1 MSRLGIFN
9 SIDDPAFIAYG
20 EGRLIKSNLAFT
32 AMLGPVTAW
41 QLITDLWPE
50 MNDVLRS
57 ALAASSMGK
66 QLRVDVAAKSADGR
80 DLVFDVRLSAL
91 DDRES
96 DDNSL
101 VVVARD
107 VTADRTRANLLEIQA
122 TTDPLTG
129 AFNRGQMEVLLDQ
142 AIRSARRR
150 KMTECFIFI
159 FIDIDDFKTINDSH
173 GHDEGDRILKPIA
186 RVLHENLRNSDVVGR
201 FGGDEF
207 AVILTDSDPDS
218 GPVKAQQIA
227 RILNLIPANTS
238 DIGINVSIGLTVFPI
253 ENDRVEDVVKR
264 TDTAMYSAKE
274 AQSVKVEVW
283 ENG

>member
-1 MSRLGIFN
+1 MSRLVIFN
-9 SIDDPAFIAYG
+9 SIDDPDFIAYG

-32 AMLGPVTAW
+32 AMLRPVTAR

-66 QLRVDVAAKSADGR
+66 QLRVDVDAKSADGR

-96 DDNSL
+96 NDNSL

-107 VTADRTRANLLEIQA
+107 VTADRTRANILEIQA

-150 KMTECFIFI
+150 KMIGCII
-159 FIDIDDFKTINDSH
+159 FIDIDYFKTINDSH
-173 GHDEGDRILKPIA
+173 GHDEGDRILKRIA

-207 AVILTDSDPDS
+207 AAILTDSDPDS
-218 GPVKAQQIA
+218 GPMKAQQIA

>member
-1 MSRLGIFN
+1 MSRLVIFN
-9 SIDDPAFIAYG
+9 SIDDPDFIAYG

-32 AMLGPVTAW
+32 AMLRPVTAR

-66 QLRVDVAAKSADGR
+66 QLRVDVDAKSADGR

-96 DDNSL
+96 NDNSL

-107 VTADRTRANLLEIQA
+107 VTADRTRANILEIQA

-150 KMTECFIFI
+150 KMIGCFIFT
-159 FIDIDDFKTINDSH
+159 DIDYFKTINDSH
-173 GHDEGDRILKPIA
+173 GHDEGDRILKRIA

-207 AVILTDSDPDS
+207 AAILTDSDPDEF
-218 GPVKAQQIA
+218 
-227 RILNLIPANTS
+227 
-238 DIGINVSIGLTVFPI
+238 GI
-253 ENDRVEDVVKR
+253 
-264 TDTAMYSAKE
+264 
-274 AQSVKVEVW
+274 
-283 ENG
+283 

>member
-1 MSRLGIFN
+1 MSRLVIFN
-9 SIDDPAFIAYG
+9 SIDDPDFIAYG

-32 AMLGPVTAW
+32 AMLRPVTAR

-66 QLRVDVAAKSADGR
+66 QLRVDVDAKSADGR

-96 DDNSL
+96 NDNSL

-107 VTADRTRANLLEIQA
+107 VTADRTRANILEIQA

-150 KMTECFIFI
+150 KMIGCFIFT
-159 FIDIDDFKTINDSH
+159 DIDYFKTINDSH
-173 GHDEGDRILKPIA
+173 GHDA
-186 RVLHENLRNSDVVGR
+186 R
-201 FGGDEF
+201 
-207 AVILTDSDPDS
+207 
-218 GPVKAQQIA
+218 
-227 RILNLIPANTS
+227 
-238 DIGINVSIGLTVFPI
+238 
-253 ENDRVEDVVKR
+253 
-264 TDTAMYSAKE
+264 
-274 AQSVKVEVW
+274 
-283 ENG
+283 

>member
-1 MSRLGIFN
+1 MSRLVIFN
-9 SIDDPAFIAYG
+9 SIDDPDFIAYG

-32 AMLGPVTAW
+32 AMLRPVTAR

-66 QLRVDVAAKSADGR
+66 QLRVDVDAKSADGR

-96 DDNSL
+96 NDNSL

-107 VTADRTRANLLEIQA
+107 VTADRTRANILEIQA

-150 KMTECFIFI
+150 KMIGCII
-159 FIDIDDFKTINDSH
+159 FIDIDYFKTINDSH
-173 GHDEGDRILKPIA
+173 GHDA
-186 RVLHENLRNSDVVGR
+186 R
-201 FGGDEF
+201 
-207 AVILTDSDPDS
+207 
-218 GPVKAQQIA
+218 
-227 RILNLIPANTS
+227 
-238 DIGINVSIGLTVFPI
+238 
-253 ENDRVEDVVKR
+253 
-264 TDTAMYSAKE
+264 
-274 AQSVKVEVW
+274 
-283 ENG
+283 

>member
-1 MSRLGIFN
+1 MSRLVIFN
-9 SIDDPAFIAYG
+9 SIDDPDFIAYG

-32 AMLGPVTAW
+32 AMLRPVTAR

-66 QLRVDVAAKSADGR
+66 QLRVDVDAKSADGR

-96 DDNSL
+96 NDNSL

-107 VTADRTRANLLEIQA
+107 VTADRTRANILEIQA

-150 KMTECFIFI
+150 KMIGCFIFT
-159 FIDIDDFKTINDSH
+159 DIDYFKTINDSH
-173 GHDEGDRILKPIA
+173 GHDEGDRILKRIA

-207 AVILTDSDPDS
+207 AAILTDSDPDS
-218 GPVKAQQIA
+218 GPMKAQQIA

>member
-1 MSRLGIFN
+1 
-9 SIDDPAFIAYG
+9 
-20 EGRLIKSNLAFT
+20 
-32 AMLGPVTAW
+32 
-41 QLITDLWPE
+41 
-50 MNDVLRS
+50 LRS

-66 QLRVDVAAKSADGR
+66 QLRVDVDAKSADGR

-101 VVVARD
+101 VIAARD
-107 VTADRTRANLLEIQA
+107 VTADRTRANTLEIQA

-150 KMTECFIFI
+150 KMIGCFIFT
-159 FIDIDDFKTINDSH
+159 DIDYFKTINDSH
-173 GHDEGDRILKPIA
+173 GHDEGDRILKRIA

-207 AVILTDSDPDS
+207 AAILTDSDPDEF
-218 GPVKAQQIA
+218 
-227 RILNLIPANTS
+227 
-238 DIGINVSIGLTVFPI
+238 GI
-253 ENDRVEDVVKR
+253 
-264 TDTAMYSAKE
+264 
-274 AQSVKVEVW
+274 
-283 ENG
+283 

>member
-1 MSRLGIFN
+1 MSRLVIFN
-9 SIDDPAFIAYG
+9 SIDDPDFIAYG

-32 AMLGPVTAW
+32 AMLRPVTAR

-101 VVVARD
+101 VIAARD
-107 VTADRTRANLLEIQA
+107 VTADRTRANTLEIQA

-150 KMTECFIFI
+150 KMIGCFIFT
-159 FIDIDDFKTINDSH
+159 DIDYFKTINDSH
-173 GHDEGDRILKPIA
+173 GHDEGDRILKRIA

-207 AVILTDSDPDS
+207 AAILTDSDPDEF
-218 GPVKAQQIA
+218 
-227 RILNLIPANTS
+227 
-238 DIGINVSIGLTVFPI
+238 GI
-253 ENDRVEDVVKR
+253 
-264 TDTAMYSAKE
+264 
-274 AQSVKVEVW
+274 
-283 ENG
+283 

>member
-20 EGRLIKSNLAFT
+20 EGRLIESNLAFT
-32 AMLGPVTAW
+32 AMLGPVTAR

-107 VTADRTRANLLEIQA
+107 VTADRTRSNLLEIQA
-122 TTDPLTG
+122 TIDPLTG
-129 AFNRGQMEVLLDQ
+129 AFNRGQKEVLLDQ

-150 KMTECFIFI
+150 KVTGCFI

-173 GHDEGDRILKPIA
+173 GHDEGDRILKRIV

-207 AVILTDSDPDS
+207 AAILTDSDPDS

-227 RILNLIPANTS
+227 RILNLIPTNTS

-264 TDTAMYSAKE
+264 TDTAMYRAKE
-274 AQSVKVEVW
+274 AHSGKVEVW